1 MSVKPLRYC
10 ELSVSPCTL
19 TYGVGPCTAS
29 VGVTGDFKCYN
40 TPKTC
45 QDVANFDNTGSE
57 QVIRWAVATSD
68 LPVSIEAI
76 PSIQSINVRPQ
87 QIDPGES
94 LGVRESVTVSFGNH
108 RDNDY
113 LFDPY
118 LADRSENPYNRGT
131 FWGKFFARWGSLEGY
146 DFRLIDGEVGQ
157 TLAEMTTRH
166 YIIDSVAGPDSG
178 GRVSFTAKDPLK
190 LIDGKKAV
198 IPLPSEGVLDAAIT
212 DVQTVFNLSPVG
224 IGNTYPFLGTA
235 SIGDEKVTYT
245 RVGDQIT
252 LTGRGLS
259 GTPQEAH
266 EAGETFQDAYSPNGF
281 TPATIL
287 SNLANN
293 SNSGLGDYID
303 LTEWLDEVNTYL
315 GRTYSGE
322 VMKPTPVIDLYNEVI
337 REAGLMVWSDV
348 SEPQKNKRLKLKVLR
363 QDTPVLNVND
373 SIILKDTIKS
383 KKLSAKRISQI
394 NVFFGK
400 KNPLEEQDQK
410 KNYTTIYKEVTQNPV
425 VALEN
430 NPSSIREI
438 LSRWI
443 TVFNLPAAESIGSR
457 LLARYEN
464 IPRQVSFRIPS
475 TYPLNAGDTFT
486 FQSRVFEDAQ
496 GDIEAPFNCLVTQ
509 IDTANGV
516 TSCSAEEVIFEQ
528 VDPGTDRQIDI
539 TSNVFDVNLRDVHDS
554 IYTPPQSGDVVTLNI
569 FPGVIIGST
578 NRLGAA
584 LDIGSWPAGVT
595 INIDGTGR
603 IEGRGADGAFN
614 TALDGGDALLTTY
627 AIDIIGDVEIWSGGG
642 GGGQELVG
650 GNQVAGLP
658 GGGQLPGL
666 DLNSGFSATT
676 EAGAKNTT
684 GIGPGDGGDPGQDGG
699 ASKNSFNPGGLAGN
713 AIDGVSF
720 VTITGSPD
728 IRGYQVN

>member
-10 ELSVSPCTL
+10 ELSLSPCTL
-19 TYGVGPCTAS
+19 TYGVGPCTAAI
-29 VGVTGDFKCYN
+29 GVTGDFKCYN

-45 QDVANFDNTGSE
+45 QDVQNFDNAGSE

-118 LADRSENPYNRGT
+118 SSSRSGNPYNRGT

-157 TLAEMTTRH
+157 TLTEMKTRH
-166 YIIDSVAGPDSG
+166 YVIDSVAGPDSG

-198 IPLPSEGVLDAAIT
+198 VPLPSEGVLDAAIT

-224 IGNTYPFLGTA
+224 IGNKYDFSGVA
-235 SIGDEKVTYT
+235 SIGDEKVTFT
-245 RVGDQIT
+245 RFQDQIT

-259 GTPQEAH
+259 GSVQEAH
-266 EAGETFQDAYSPNGF
+266 EAGETFQEAAAF
-281 TPATIL
+281 
-287 SNLANN
+287 
-293 SNSGLGDYID
+293 SGYNPGLLLYALGQESQSGIDNYIFLFD
-303 LTEWLDEVNTYL
+303 WIDEVNAYL

-322 VMKPTPVIDLYNEVI
+322 VMKPTPLIDIYNEVI
-337 REAGLMVWSDV
+337 REAGFMIWSDV
-348 SEPQKNKRLKLKVLR
+348 SEPDKKKRIKLKVLR
-363 QDTPVLNVND
+363 QETPVLNVND
-373 SIILKDTIKS
+373 SIILKDTVKT
-383 KKLSAKRISQI
+383 KKLSSKRISQI
-394 NVFFGK
+394 NVFHGK

-410 KNYTTIYKEVTQNPV
+410 KNYTTIYKAVTENPV

-464 IPRQVSFRIPS
+464 IPRQVSFRMPS

-486 FQSRVFEDAQ
+486 FQSRVFEDSQ

-516 TSCSAEEVIFEQ
+516 TSCSAEEVIFDQ
-528 VDPGTDRQIDI
+528 VNPGTDREIDI
-539 TSNVFDVNLRDVHDS
+539 TANVFDVNLRDVHDS
-554 IYTPPQSGDVVTLNI
+554 IYTAPQSGDVITLNI

-578 NRLGAA
+578 NYTAA

-642 GGGQELVG
+642 GGGQELVSG
-650 GNQVAGLP
+650 TPVAGLP
-658 GGGQLPGL
+658 GGGQLPGI

-676 EAGAKNTT
+676 EAGAKNTS

-713 AIDGVSF
+713 AINGVSF

-728 IRGYQVN
+728 VRGYQVN